1 MTEWWVASHVLA
13 LPLWCHKSSLR
24 AGWLSVAAIAYRRS
38 RAVVF
43 GLLVSRDCFAWLLAL
58 DLMHCFWFLSGNV
71 KLCPP
76 KQVAGME
83 FSELSEAGSSKHE
96 DVCCQGRF
104 QCCSQHGTPA
114 FEAVSSWNLSCV
126 EWSSDQPKYL
136 RPKNGVTR
144 LAGWLATRLLL
155 LLHKHSYQT
164 CTKFY

>member
-43 GLLVSRDCFAWLLAL
+43 RLLVSRDCLIARIGLNA
-58 DLMHCFWFLSGNV
+58 HCFWFLSGNV

-76 KQVAGME
+76 KQVAAVE

-104 QCCSQHGTPA
+104 QCCSQHWTPA
-114 FEAVSSWNLSCV
+114 FEAVSSWNPSCV

>member
-104 QCCSQHGTPA
+104 QCCSQHWTPA
-114 FEAVSSWNLSCV
+114 FEAVSSWNPSCV